1 MFFDVAAVWR
11 EKRPKTLVFAALI
24 ARICA
29 SFSPAIPELY
39 EQLIL
44 PRATL
49 ANSPKWPDSPVSRQ
63 TG

>member
-24 ARICA
+24 ARVRA

-44 PRATL
+44 PRGH
-49 ANSPKWPDSPVSRQ
+49 VSQFPEMARFPC
-63 TG
+63 